1 MEDAVNE
8 EHVDI
13 QTDDGIMPTF
23 TCWPNGEGPFP
34 SVVFYMDAPAI
45 REELYDMA
53 RRIAA
58 DGYYVILPDLFYRYG
73 TIRFPERN
81 RWARL
86 VWTVILKDLSNAMVM
101 DDTRALFTHMDGHPA
116 VKAGPKA
123 CIGYCMS
130 GRIVTT
136 AAATF
141 PDIFVANASL
151 YGVGIVTAQDDSPH
165 LSVKDIKGEM
175 YFGFAETDGTV
186 PSYVIPTLR
195 SALDEHGIDYTLDV
209 HLGTEHGFCFPLR
222 DIYNETAAE
231 KAHAHFMDM
240 CARHLQP

>member
-1 MEDAVNE
+1 MKE
-8 EHVDI
+8 EHVNI
-13 QTDDGIMPTF
+13 QTDDGVMPTF
-23 TCWPNGEGPFP
+23 TCWPEGEEPFP
-34 SVVFYMDAPAI
+34 GVVFYMDAPAI

-58 DGYYVILPDLFYRYG
+58 AGYYVILPDLFYRYG

-81 RWARL
+81 QWARK
-86 VWTVILKDLSNAMVM
+86 VWTLILKDLSNAMVM
-101 DDTRALFTHMDGHPA
+101 DDTRALFNYMDGHSA
-116 VKAGPKA
+116 VTGGSKA

-151 YGVGIVTAQDDSPH
+151 YGVGIVTGRDDSPH
-165 LSVKDIKGEM
+165 LGVKDIKGEM
-175 YFGFAETDGTV
+175 YFGFAEMDGTV

-195 SALDEHGIDYTLDV
+195 AALNESDIDYTLDI
-209 HLGTEHGFCFPLR
+209 HPGTEHGFCFPLR
-222 DIYNETAAE
+222 DVYNEAAAE

-240 CARHLQP
+240 CARRLQP